1 MKIRPDIIWTV
12 TGSDGGA
19 GEVQVFEAVRLAR
32 RFLFIILMLRL
43 FIMSTG
49 KLSLVATPIG
59 NLEDITFR
67 AIRTLKECDYV
78 LCEDTRVTGKLLHH
92 YEIKAKMHRYDAH
105 TSESAHQQILDD
117 LEDGKHIALVS
128 DAGTPGISDPGVLLI
143 KRAREAGSLIEAI
156 PGPSAVTTAV
166 SLAGIAGNQFSF
178 LGFVPNKKGR
188 ETFFKELHDYDH
200 PVVFFEST
208 HRIIKTLESLE
219 RALPETTVYIG
230 RELTKMHEEMLV
242 GSATELLR
250 IIADTPVK
258 QKGEFVVITDI
269 KK

>member
-1 MKIRPDIIWTV
+1 M
-12 TGSDGGA
+12 
-19 GEVQVFEAVRLAR
+19 
-32 RFLFIILMLRL
+32 
-43 FIMSTG
+43 G

-59 NLEDITFR
+59 NLEDITLR

-92 YEIKAKMHRYDAH
+92 YEISAKMHRYDAH

-143 KRAREAGSLIEAI
+143 ERAREAGTLIEAI

-178 LGFVPNKKGR
+178 LGFVPQKKGR
-188 ETFFKELHDYDH
+188 ETFFKSLKDYDH

-208 HRIIKTLESLE
+208 HRIVKTLESRE
-219 RALPETTVYIG
+219 QTFPETAIYIG

-242 GSATELLR
+242 GSATE
-250 IIADTPVK
+250 IIRTLSDNPVR
-258 QKGEFVVITDI
+258 QKGEFVVIVDCRT
-269 KK
+269 